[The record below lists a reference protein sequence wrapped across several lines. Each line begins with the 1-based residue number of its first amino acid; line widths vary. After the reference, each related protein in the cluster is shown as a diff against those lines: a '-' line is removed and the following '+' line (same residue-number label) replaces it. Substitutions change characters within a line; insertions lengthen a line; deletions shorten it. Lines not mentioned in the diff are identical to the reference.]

1 MPIGR
6 PKAELALSEAE
17 HAQLNSMARSRS
29 LSAAMVMR
37 RASCWLLRK
46 AHASNKLAE
55 RMQLTN
61 ATVCKWR
68 RRFLEARIS
77 GLHDELLPGKPR
89 TIDDERVAE
98 LINTT
103 LHTKPADG
111 STHWSIRTVAAE
123 AKISPTSVHRYFKLQ
138 GLQPHRSETFR
149 LSTDVFFIEKLRAV
163 VGLYRKRSTPTVL
176 TAARVSWAAAA
187 SVPGAR

>member
-111 STHWSIRTVAAE
+111 STHWSIRAVAAE
-123 AKISPTSVHRYFKLQ
+123 GQDLADQRAPLLQAAGPATASQRNLQAVDRCILHREVARRRGSV
-138 GLQPHRSETFR
+138 S
-149 LSTDVFFIEKLRAV
+149 
-163 VGLYRKRSTPTVL
+163 
-176 TAARVSWAAAA
+176 
-187 SVPGAR
+187 